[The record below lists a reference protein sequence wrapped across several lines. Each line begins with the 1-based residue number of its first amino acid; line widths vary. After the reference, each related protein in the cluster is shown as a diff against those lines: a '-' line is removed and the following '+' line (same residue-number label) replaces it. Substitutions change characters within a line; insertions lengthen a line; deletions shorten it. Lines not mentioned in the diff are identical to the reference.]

1 MKSTKEIVSQATQ
14 LTPTA
19 AGTPIRFFN
28 EHTGYIRDQMENEDG
43 VGQKIFRPKCV
54 AIGPRFHG
62 DKDLERGEEIKRLA
76 AWDLWECSDQP
87 FSELYERVQAVVAVA
102 RASYRATQAP

>member
-1 MKSTKEIVSQATQ
+1 MKSTKMVSQAAQ

-19 AGTPIRFFN
+19 TGAPIRFFN
-28 EHTGYIRDQMENEDG
+28 EHTGYLRDQMENGDG
-43 VGQKIFRPKCV
+43 AGQKIFRPKCV

-76 AWDLWECSDQP
+76 AWDLWDVLAENTP
-87 FSELYERVQAVVAVA
+87 PWPGP
-102 RASYRATQAP
+102 ATQAP

>member
-1 MKSTKEIVSQATQ
+1 MKSTKEMVSQATQ
-14 LTPTA
+14 LTPIATGA
-19 AGTPIRFFN
+19 PIRFFN

-54 AIGPRFHG
+54 AIRPHFHRE
-62 DKDLERGEEIKRLA
+62 KDLERGEKINRLA

-87 FSELYERVQAVVAVA
+87 FSELYRRVEVVVAVA
-102 RASYRATQAP
+102 